1 MKKFTDSDIRKYD
14 LFAYIASVIV
24 FLLIVFMRKI
34 HFESSIDFRILPA
47 IYSSLN
53 AIAAILLILAYR
65 AIKNKNVELHR
76 RLMTTAIVISTV
88 FLMMY
93 VLYHI
98 TNSDTKFCRQ
108 DSIVRLIYFFI
119 LITHIVLAAISF
131 PFIIFTFIRGYTEQ
145 FERHKKLAYWVFPVW
160 LYVCITGPIC
170 YLMLFPC
177 YEINK

>member
-98 TNSDTKFCRQ
+98 TNS
-108 DSIVRLIYFFI
+108 
-119 LITHIVLAAISF
+119 
-131 PFIIFTFIRGYTEQ
+131 
-145 FERHKKLAYWVFPVW
+145 YWFS
-160 LYVCITGPIC
+160 L
-170 YLMLFPC
+170 L
-177 YEINK
+177 

>member
-34 HFESSIDFRILPA
+34 HFESSIDFRI
-47 IYSSLN
+47 
-53 AIAAILLILAYR
+53 
-65 AIKNKNVELHR
+65 
-76 RLMTTAIVISTV
+76 TV
-88 FLMMY
+88 FLRMY

-160 LYVCITGPIC
+160 LYVCITTIPGHV
-170 YLMLFPC
+170 YYWLFIL
-177 YEINK
+177 ERKEKT